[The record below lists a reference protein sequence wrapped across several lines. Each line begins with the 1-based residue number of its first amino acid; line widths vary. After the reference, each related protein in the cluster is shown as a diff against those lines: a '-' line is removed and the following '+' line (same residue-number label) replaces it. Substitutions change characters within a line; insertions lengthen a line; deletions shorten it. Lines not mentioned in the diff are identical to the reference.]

1 MAFTEIKNWNGQMLM
16 TNPFETKIKK
26 QLIKKKK
33 Q

>member
-1 MAFTEIKNWNGQMLM
+1 MAFKEIKNWNGQMLM

-26 QLIKKKK
+26 QLTKKKK